1 VLSVTEENAMYLN
14 NSITRRIG
22 ATFLVGALALG
33 SAACNSD
40 PEDQVDQTENQVEDQ
55 VDEKEKEVREN
66 TP

>member
-1 VLSVTEENAMYLN
+1 MK

-22 ATFLVGALALG
+22 AVFLVGAVALG

-55 VDEKEKEVREN
+55 VDEKEAEVREN
-66 TP
+66 AP